1 MNLIVHRKNNKSVN
15 VPISPLS
22 ALPNL
27 TYVLLYIVKKLI
39 LFFEGKTNKQLV
51 LSLTKIYT
59 RYRNVVLF

>member
-15 VPISPLS
+15 VPISPLP
-22 ALPNL
+22 ALPSL
-27 TYVLLYIVKKLI
+27 TYVLLYIVRKLI